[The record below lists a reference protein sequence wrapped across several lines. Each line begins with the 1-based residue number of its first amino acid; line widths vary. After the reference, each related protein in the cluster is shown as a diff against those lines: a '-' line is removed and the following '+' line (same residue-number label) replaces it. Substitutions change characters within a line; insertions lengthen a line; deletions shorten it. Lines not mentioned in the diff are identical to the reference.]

1 MEVAPNTAST
11 FEAAPWRHDN
21 DNALHYD
28 HGDFA
33 ELEAHLNS
41 QPTWVGDA
49 VRNLLHE
56 EMAHSLS
63 NIHGQVAEYHDTIAK
78 LLEINRSEDAACLR
92 HLLKD
97 IPICSMKALDN
108 NASAVK
114 KEIALLR
121 DFARKPDLKSL
132 EGLARRI
139 ATIRAGTFKK
149 KFAELRPKLERLTAE
164 VEKIQRKCEANAEQS
179 QELLQQTERR
189 RDWWFRLFDLIG
201 KTMALGSG
209 AVLAGSV
216 GSLCYYGYLYQ
227 SKAAAMGAA
236 KTAYAAAKKL
246 LTEKAAT
253 AQAAAT
259 DASAAKATAAAK
271 AADVTAA
278 NHALQGATDT
288 EVATTCAST
297 NAGPKAVLASLGVG
311 AAIDVFLLHG
321 VYAAHVASEAAYAAA
336 SAASSSYAAAQA
348 AMDTASSSVAVAT
361 ANIEPLQA
369 AMGALSMSMWA
380 VAPLAVASGV
390 VLALCML
397 GYAGRNALKRMLGKI
412 WADEIREHEG
422 SHATFKHMAGVL
434 KDAVEKLRSA
444 SRSNEKLEEAFA
456 VVMEAAEELA
466 TQAECGQSLLL
477 DDDFEALDNQ
487 VETVASSCEKAAA
500 AFAEMQSRLEAVSKV
515 RFLAYDPSD
524 EQPAPVD
531 AGQDRMCREHSQFE
545 HATRLS
551 QFRRCSMTSDASLCL
566 QEARETEEPEIIPEE
581 AEQLPEEVAPE
592 AEDEFFR
599 DGWILVESSPIPHST
614 EVNKEILPGCVA
626 VLHIDAARA
635 RDLRYTPGQQVRVK
649 QVDIKREQILVDL
662 GSRKGWVNARDVSI
676 TQAHGGSSPL
686 PLASAGAAA
695 PNVCIAEDCVPG
707 GTYMLVPIEWA
718 ARLSKRST
726 CFAAGPDGNR
736 MCEVLLQKQ
745 ANRQVAA
752 FALQEGGRIRVTG
765 DHAFRV
771 CRSGSW
777 IHEQARGLQVGDVVV
792 TSAGEEEVVHRYPA
806 SFSDEDVFALN
817 IFQHPSYGRASEIFI
832 FTPNQG
838 KNGQFSFSGVAVLG
852 TSGPVGDFAIQAPR
866 SSSAPPRLR
875 DLPSAGS
882 VHHPREGRCLNV
894 CKQFLRSGQCSR
906 GRECHFC
913 HLPHPEES
921 KRGADEA
928 DADTERSMVTGGFEK
943 FKTRKRLQRQLRL
956 KHWTETNPTVGAA
969 SVPVVEAAK
978 DMGEDHHLTIHTP
991 HVAVAE
997 PASSVPG
1004 FPGYFMVLATVSA
1017 ETVTYFF
1024 GGLSL
1029 AIMREGLT
1037 GMRRCLRPWRYLSF
1051 MPASLAF
1058 SWAGFMTYPAI
1069 KGFGASQ
1076 FYLLAQ
1082 LRVAIIAV
1090 FMRIA
1095 SQIQQPVSVWISLLQ
1110 LVLGMVVLV
1119 WYKA

>member
-1 MEVAPNTAST
+1 MEVVPNTASA
-11 FEAAPWRHDN
+11 FEAAPWRA
-21 DNALHYD
+21 DNALRYD
-28 HGDFA
+28 HSDFA

-41 QPTWVGDA
+41 QPTWVRDA

-63 NIHGQVAEYHDTIAK
+63 NIHRQVAEYRDTIAK

-97 IPICSMKALDN
+97 IPICGMKALDN
-108 NASAVK
+108 SASAVE

-121 DFARKPDLKSL
+121 GFARKCDLKSL

-139 ATIRAGTFKK
+139 AIRAGTFRK
-149 KFAELRPKLERLTAE
+149 KFGELRPKLESLTAE

-179 QELLQQTERR
+179 QKLLQQAERR
-189 RDWWFRLFDLIG
+189 RDGWFQLFDLIG

-259 DASAAKATAAAK
+259 EASAAKATAAAK
-271 AADVTAA
+271 AADVQAA
-278 NHALQGATDT
+278 NHALLGATGT
-288 EVATTCAST
+288 EVATTGAST
-297 NAGPKAVLASLGVG
+297 HSGPQAVYASLGLG
-311 AAIDVFLLHG
+311 AAIDIFLLHG

-336 SAASSSYAAAQA
+336 SAAASSDAAAQA
-348 AMDTASSSVAVAT
+348 AMATASSSVMVAT

-369 AMGALSMSMWA
+369 AMGALSMSMCA

-390 VLALCML
+390 ILALCVL
-397 GYAGRNALKRMLGKI
+397 GYAGRNVLKRMLGKM
-412 WADEIREHEG
+412 WADEIRDHEG

-434 KDAVEKLRSA
+434 KDAVEKLRATS
-444 SRSNEKLEEAFA
+444 SSNEKLEEAFA

-477 DDDFEALDNQ
+477 DDDFEALDLQ

-515 RFLAYDPSD
+515 RILAYDPSD

-531 AGQDRMCREHSQFE
+531 AWQDRMCRSHSQSN
-545 HATRLS
+545 HVVQAMVDTIRHILLS
-551 QFRRCSMTSDASLCL
+551 LALAAVM
-566 QEARETEEPEIIPEE
+566 QEAHEIQEPEIIPDQ
-581 AEQLPEEVAPE
+581 AEQLPEEVEPE
-592 AEDEFFR
+592 AVDEFFSR
-599 DGWILVESSPIPHST
+599 DGWILVESSR
-614 EVNKEILPGCVA
+614 PG
-626 VLHIDAARA
+626 RA
-635 RDLRYTPGQQVRVK
+635 SRD
-649 QVDIKREQILVDL
+649 E
-662 GSRKGWVNARDVSI
+662 
-676 TQAHGGSSPL
+676 
-686 PLASAGAAA
+686 AAA
-695 PNVCIAEDCVPG
+695 PNLSLAEDCVPG
-707 GTYMLVPIEWA
+707 GAYLLVPIEWA

-736 MCEVLLQKQ
+736 MCEVLLQRQ
-745 ANRQVAA
+745 TNRQVAA

-765 DHAFRV
+765 DHPFRV

-792 TSAGEEEVVHRYPA
+792 TSAGEEQVVHRYPA

-817 IFQHPSYGRASEIFI
+817 IFEHPSYGGASEIFI
-832 FTPNQG
+832 FTPSQG
-838 KNGQFSFSGVAVLG
+838 KNGQLSFSGVAVLG
-852 TSGPVGDFAIQAPR
+852 TSGPVGGFAAQAPR

-882 VHHPREGRCLNV
+882 VHHPRDGRCLNV
-894 CKQFLRSGQCSR
+894 CKQFLRTGQCSR

-921 KRGADEA
+921 KRSYRGPRS
-928 DADTERSMVTGGFEK
+928 ERG
-943 FKTRKRLQRQLRL
+943 
-956 KHWTETNPTVGAA
+956 
-969 SVPVVEAAK
+969 
-978 DMGEDHHLTIHTP
+978 
-991 HVAVAE
+991 
-997 PASSVPG
+997 
-1004 FPGYFMVLATVSA
+1004 
-1017 ETVTYFF
+1017 
-1024 GGLSL
+1024 
-1029 AIMREGLT
+1029 
-1037 GMRRCLRPWRYLSF
+1037 
-1051 MPASLAF
+1051 
-1058 SWAGFMTYPAI
+1058 
-1069 KGFGASQ
+1069 
-1076 FYLLAQ
+1076 
-1082 LRVAIIAV
+1082 
-1090 FMRIA
+1090 
-1095 SQIQQPVSVWISLLQ
+1095 
-1110 LVLGMVVLV
+1110 
-1119 WYKA
+1119 